1 MISKEKNK
9 IYWESPIQSLDAI
22 DYISDALD
30 RYGQLRFPMEPI
42 FWLEGTIENN
52 TLEYAV
58 YLTLVGLEDSI
69 CCWQDSVELKEGL
82 SDEELENLVI
92 RLVNWHYQ
100 SEKWCD
106 VLQLYYDESKITYEV
121 SCFY

>member
-1 MISKEKNK
+1 
-9 IYWESPIQSLDAI
+9 
-22 DYISDALD
+22 
-30 RYGQLRFPMEPI
+30 MEPI

>member
-1 MISKEKNK
+1 MENKRREKMISKEKNK

-92 RLVNWHYQ
+92 RLVN
-100 SEKWCD
+100 
-106 VLQLYYDESKITYEV
+106 
-121 SCFY
+121 